1 MAYTDNFPATRP
13 VFMADFAN
21 GGKIDP
27 RATFSRSD
35 TPPTYAAPS
44 AVHYWSNEKHLSSE
58 NILLQSQTL
67 DTTWASYGLHSGT
80 PLTGSIT
87 APDGTSTAWQ
97 LNANTG
103 VTDAPLVYQ
112 QPTLKASTAYT
123 ASVHVKSGT
132 ASHAYISI
140 RGAASHYAFAQI
152 EFASPSSVST
162 GGAGF
167 TGISGTVT
175 ALGSSWYRISVTCT
189 TSSSVS
195 SPFLHVGLSDGSAFT
210 TSGYPTFTTG
220 AETLLVWGVQLNT
233 TGATD
238 YNATTTS
245 IHREYAPTLKSVAT
259 AGQPRF
265 EYDPSADGQS
275 AGTSLGILIEGQSTN
290 LLTHSSEFS
299 NGAAYNTFRATV
311 VADVAVAPDGTLTAD
326 ALTVDATAAANH
338 GLDFSYNPG
347 GATAQTISVY
357 AKAGTKSWLAF
368 RFTQAGGTFNSSYA
382 YYNLSTAT
390 TGFVSS
396 GVTASAVDCGNGWV
410 RCVATATANA
420 SGNNGQV
427 NFYIG
432 NGDQDLTFDGNSYDY
447 VLLWGGQAEANASHA
462 SSLISTSGAAATR
475 AAESLSVTDSSLF
488 DNGGGTLYA
497 EASHNVLDEYN
508 GVFAV
513 SDGTGAN
520 TIEILNDTSRFRGQ
534 VVNANS
540 TNAIFMDGTITA
552 GQFNKHALTFSSSE
566 ASYYVNGSQIG
577 TTDSSV
583 VVPAV
588 SEIDIG
594 DVAWGRPLNGHIRKV
609 ALYSEPISETA
620 AAALTS

>member
-1 MAYTDNFPATRP
+1 MAYTDNFPQRP

-265 EYDPSADGQS
+265 EYSTDGQS
-275 AGTSLGILIEGQSTN
+275 VAKGILIEGQSTN
-290 LLTHSSEFS
+290 LLTNSADFGGSWLIDNLTREL
-299 NGAAYNTFRATV
+299 AAV
-311 VADVAVAPDGTLTAD
+311 GPDGTLSAFAFREETNSNQKRLLRGYTA
-326 ALTVDATAAANH
+326 
-338 GLDFSYNPG
+338 G
-347 GATAQTISVY
+347 GGNVTISVY
-357 AKAGTKSWLAF
+357 AKLLGNTRRLVIREVGVTGLYAVFDLATSTKVSGNGSIESVGNGWHRCQLNLSSTSTGHVAGIYLVPADSAGTNYSDSAYAGDGYSGLLLAMP
-368 RFTQAGGTFNSSYA
+368 QAEDQSFASSYISTGTSG
-382 YYNLSTAT
+382 STAT
-390 TGFVSS
+390 RT
-396 GVTASAVDCGNGWV
+396 
-410 RCVATATANA
+410 
-420 SGNNGQV
+420 
-427 NFYIG
+427 
-432 NGDQDLTFDGNSYDY
+432 
-447 VLLWGGQAEANASHA
+447 
-462 SSLISTSGAAATR
+462 
-475 AAESLSVTDSSLF
+475 AESLSVATADIPGFSEGAGTVVYETGGVASATAANQLAWSLF
-488 DNGGGTLYA
+488 SSTTANSYTMAGVNVNGPTDTSVRVYVRTPDGAQAFFNTGTVAVGDSYKMACRYELDNVAASLNGGA
-497 EASHNVLDEYN
+497 I
-508 GVFAV
+508 V
-513 SDGTGAN
+513 SDTSGTVPVGIDTLWIGQRDGAN
-520 TIEILNDTSRFRGQ
+520 HLNSNIKR
-534 VVNANS
+534 
-540 TNAIFMDGTITA
+540 I
-552 GQFNKHALTFSSSE
+552 
-566 ASYYVNGSQIG
+566 
-577 TTDSSV
+577 
-583 VVPAV
+583 
-588 SEIDIG
+588 
-594 DVAWGRPLNGHIRKV
+594 
-609 ALYSEPISETA
+609 ALYNEALSDTNLQ
-620 AAALTS
+620 ALTS